1 MEAFTERQ
9 VEIIEAATKRI
20 DQHGIQNL
28 TIKNLAADMELSE
41 PALYRHFEGK
51 NAILLGL
58 LHYFAEEMK
67 TRLGKVM
74 GQTYASAGEELRALF
89 DSQLRAFT
97 KQPSVISV
105 IFAENIFH
113 FDKTLSAKVGEIM
126 DLMQGHVRRNVEA
139 GQKRGEYGKAI
150 GVGTLATIIIGSMR
164 LVVLKWKLS
173 GHRSN
178 LVKDGRTVLDGILKM
193 VETK

>member
-9 VEIIEAATKRI
+9 VGIIEAATKRI

-28 TIKNLAADMELSE
+28 TIKNLAADMGLSE

-58 LHYFAEEMK
+58 LHYFAVEME

-89 DSQLRAFT
+89 DSQLRAFSER
-97 KQPSVISV
+97 PSVISV

-139 GQKRGEYGKAI
+139 GQKRGEYSKAI

-164 LVVLKWKLS
+164 LAVLKWKLS

>member
-28 TIKNLAADMELSE
+28 TIKNLAADMGLSE

-58 LHYFAEEMK
+58 LKYFAEEMG

-74 GQTYASAGEELRALF
+74 ARTYPTAGEELRALF
-89 DSQLRAFT
+89 DSQLRAFSER
-97 KQPSVISV
+97 PSVISV

-113 FDKTLSAKVGEIM
+113 FDKTLSAEVGEIM

-139 GQKRGEYGKAI
+139 GQKSGEYGKTI

-164 LVVLKWKLS
+164 LAVLKWKLS